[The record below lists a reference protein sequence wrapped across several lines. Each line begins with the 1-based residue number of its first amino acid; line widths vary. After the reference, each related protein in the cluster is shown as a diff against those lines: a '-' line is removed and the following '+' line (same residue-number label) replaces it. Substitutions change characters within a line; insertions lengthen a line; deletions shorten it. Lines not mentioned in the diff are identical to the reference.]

1 MAKTISIQIWIIF
14 GYLLIILLIGGIAYT
29 WSYEWQKVESLE
41 SDNRQIDILQKKVN
55 DIQIHLI
62 EFLLLGE
69 TVLEW
74 NDKDLE
80 ITIFNV

>member
-41 SDNRQIDILQKKVN
+41 YDNQQINKL
-55 DIQIHLI
+55 
-62 EFLLLGE
+62 
-69 TVLEW
+69 
-74 NDKDLE
+74 
-80 ITIFNV
+80 

>member
-41 SDNRQIDILQKKVN
+41 YPDFVEKYVKKHKRLNVNRL
-55 DIQIHLI
+55 
-62 EFLLLGE
+62 
-69 TVLEW
+69 
-74 NDKDLE
+74 
-80 ITIFNV
+80 